1 VGANLFAIGRSGSRI
16 ESGMTNQTL
25 SSMEK
30 QVPVITID
38 GPGGSGKGTVSLR
51 LAQDLGWHL
60 LDSGALYRL
69 VAVAAMDQQ
78 VDSRDATTLGRVAES
93 LDVAFGSSGAGM
105 VILLEGQDVT
115 GRLRSEPVSALASEV
130 ASLPGVR
137 AALVRRQR
145 AFRRPPGLVADGRDM
160 GTVIFPDAQLKIF
173 LTASAEARAARRYKQ
188 LKEKGE
194 NVNLSRLFR
203 DIEKRDE
210 RDRKRAVSPLKP
222 AADAYVI
229 DSTELTIDEVLQ
241 KIHVLLEE
249 SATSN

>member
-1 VGANLFAIGRSGSRI
+1 
-16 ESGMTNQTL
+16 MTNQTL